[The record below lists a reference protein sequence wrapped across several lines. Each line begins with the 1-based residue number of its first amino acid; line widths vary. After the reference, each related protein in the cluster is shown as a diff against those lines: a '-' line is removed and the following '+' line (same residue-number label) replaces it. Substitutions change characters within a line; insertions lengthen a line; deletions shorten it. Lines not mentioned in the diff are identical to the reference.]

1 MAGIPDSV
9 EPPQLNF
16 HYSQKGHILRK
27 SLLILVIS
35 VGFSACASRQ
45 QIPTDGAVKISGGG
59 FPGATAT
66 QQLREQL
73 VKNAK
78 STSAKNAAETALDTD
93 VLPGIMIVGNVG
105 TRREIP
111 ERVRSAFYQ
120 KIYMTTA
127 RKWLTGP
134 TPVVSEQEF
143 VRDFGAYTAI
153 TVWSIPG
160 VIANRRQALVR
171 VADLENTRFSSSMS
185 TLFFGAN
192 GDLVVA
198 GTNADG
204 AVIVEK
210 VLCQDS
216 ASGYSQCAGEYTRG
230 SFDRN
235 TGEEIGDDMKPKSG
249 GARIDVQSFKTL
261 PKSMN

>member
-1 MAGIPDSV
+1 M
-9 EPPQLNF
+9 
-16 HYSQKGHILRK
+16 RK
-27 SLLILVIS
+27 ILVAAAILS
-35 VGFSACASRQ
+35 LSACASKQ
-45 QIPTDGAVKISGGG
+45 QIPTDGAVKLPGAG
-59 FPGATAT
+59 FPSATAT

-78 STSAKNAAETALDTD
+78 STSAKATAEAVLDTD
-93 VLPGIMIVGNVG
+93 VQPGIFIVGNVG

-127 RKWLTGP
+127 RKWMVGP
-134 TPVVSEQEF
+134 TPAVSEQEF

-171 VADLENTRFSSSMS
+171 VADLENTRFSGSMS

-204 AVIVEK
+204 AVIVDK

-216 ASGYSQCAGEYTRG
+216 ASDYSQCAAQYTRG

-235 TGEEIGDDMKPKSG
+235 TGEEIGNDMKPKNG
-249 GARIDVQSFKTL
+249 GVRIDVVSFKTAT
-261 PKSMN
+261 KNIN

>member
-1 MAGIPDSV
+1 M
-9 EPPQLNF
+9 
-16 HYSQKGHILRK
+16 RK
-27 SLLILVIS
+27 SLLILVVS
-35 VGFSACASRQ
+35 VGLSACASRQ

-78 STSAKNAAETALDTD
+78 STSAKATAEAALDTD
-93 VLPGIMIVGNVG
+93 VQPGILVVGNVG
-105 TRREIP
+105 TKREIP

-127 RKWLTGP
+127 RKWVTGP
-134 TPVVSEQEF
+134 EPSVSEQEF
-143 VRDFGAYTAI
+143 VRDFGAYTAL

-171 VADLENTRFSSSMS
+171 AADLESIGFSKSMS

-204 AVIVEK
+204 AVVVDK

-216 ASGYSQCAGEYTRG
+216 ATDYSQCAAQFTRG
-230 SFDRN
+230 DFDRN
-235 TGEEIGDDMKPKSG
+235 TGEEIGDDMKPKAN
-249 GARIDVQSFKTL
+249 GARIDVKSFKTVTK
-261 PKSMN
+261 PTN